1 MPQAPSFEDWDPVGA
16 DKNYDTAG
24 FVASCRANR
33 VTPHVAQNDG
43 RGSGSAIDGRT
54 TRWAGYAIS
63 QRKRKCIEQVFGWSK
78 TVGRIRQAMYRGRER
93 VEQLFLLTQAAYNLT
108 RMRTLAGRA
117 QEKLQGTD
125 AVGQAAAGGTNLSPI
140 AQPAQ
145 EKLQRNPRV
154 EKLSERAAP
163 MAVVPP
169 KPVAEGAPGQR
180 AGVGRQEAVVPARPR
195 PFTELAL
202 GEGPTVSVTNDR
214 DNRTAFASRRSRIM

>member
-1 MPQAPSFEDWDPVGA
+1 MDRELASSTTTRILPAWTPAVFTMPQAPGFEDWDPVGA

-24 FVASCRANR
+24 FVASCR
-33 VTPHVAQNDG
+33 
-43 RGSGSAIDGRT
+43 
-54 TRWAGYAIS
+54 
-63 QRKRKCIEQVFGWSK
+63 
-78 TVGRIRQAMYRGRER
+78 ER
-93 VEQLFLLTQAAYNLT
+93 VEQLFLLTQAAYHLT

-180 AGVGRQEAVVPARPR
+180 AGVGR
-195 PFTELAL
+195 
-202 GEGPTVSVTNDR
+202 
-214 DNRTAFASRRSRIM
+214 